1 MHEVNDL
8 KLTSLS
14 HLIGQRSVADQVKV
28 ALDAAF
34 QDGQRFPHAALVGP
48 PGLGKSSLAEI
59 IAEEMAVPHEV
70 VLGQNLTT
78 AAELNALLL
87 RATDKSIVLID
98 EVHEAGKQIQTALY
112 LALDKR
118 QIFLSGGGAIQSLP
132 IADFTLLI
140 ATTEEYQLLQ
150 PLRDR
155 LRLTLRFQFYS
166 PEELSRITA
175 CRAKSL
181 GWDVDERILSLIAD
195 RAKGTPRKALNLLQA
210 SRRVCRS
217 EGETRIT
224 LQHLE
229 RACALECIDSLGL
242 GPTDTE
248 YLRLLIDGPKRLNV
262 LASALGLPA
271 RTLST
276 VNEPFLIRAGLISKD
291 DQSRRCLTTKG
302 QTHLRG
308 DE

>member
-8 KLTSLS
+8 KLSSLS
-14 HLIGQRSVADQVKV
+14 HLIGQQSVLNQVRV

-48 PGLGKSSLAEI
+48 PGLGKSSLAEV
-59 IAEEMAVPHEV
+59 IAEEMAVPCDV
-70 VLGQNLTT
+70 VLGQKLKSS
-78 AAELNALLL
+78 AELNALLL
-87 RATDKSIVLID
+87 SASDKSIVLID

-118 QIFLSGGGAIQSLP
+118 QVFLSGGGAVQSLP
-132 IADFTLLI
+132 IADFTLLV

-166 PEELSRITA
+166 TDDLARITA
-175 CRAKSL
+175 CRAKGL
-181 GWDVDERILSLIAD
+181 GWDVEERILSLIAE

-210 SRRVCRS
+210 SRRVCRA
-217 EGETRIT
+217 EGATTIT
-224 LQHLE
+224 AEHFQ
-229 RACALECIDSLGL
+229 RACDLESIDSLGL

-248 YLRLLIDGPKRLNV
+248 YLRLLRDGPKRLNV
-262 LASALGLPA
+262 LASALGLPP

-276 VNEPFLIRAGLISKD
+276 VNEPFLIRSGLISKD
-291 DQSRRCLTTKG
+291 DQSRRFLTTKG
-302 QTHLRG
+302 QTHVEGSR
-308 DE
+308 